1 MLSELE
7 VQEKTIPEM
16 LAKVKGL
23 SPSEPGMITQLML
36 ILTRLSSIKSNR
48 DKDFPKRL
56 FTHQI
61 TKHKIS
67 EIS

>member
-1 MLSELE
+1 MFSELE

-23 SPSEPGMITQLML
+23 NPSEPGMITQLML
-36 ILTRLSSIKSNR
+36 ILTRLSSIRSNR
-48 DKDFPKRL
+48 DKEQPKRL
-56 FTHQI
+56 FTYQI
-61 TKHKIS
+61 TKHKLS